1 MSGARKYCK
10 GFRDG
15 KAPLTSDPLESS
27 RERYDVIVVG
37 SGLGGLTA
45 AIVLARA
52 GRKVM
57 LVEQHYNFGGLATWF
72 KRRGGHVFDVSLHGF
87 PFGMKKT
94 CRKYWNA
101 KIEGSIVQLESIR
114 FANPQFELETLDTQS
129 QRLQSSAAEG
139 PAQAAQL
146 ADHRDRG
153 LAPFDDVPC
162 LVEAKTVYG

>member
-1 MSGARKYCK
+1 MTGARKYCK

-15 KAPLTSDPLESS
+15 KAPLTSDPLEGS

-87 PFGMKKT
+87 PVGMKKT
-94 CRKYWNA
+94 CRKYWSA
-101 KIEGSIVQLESIR
+101 PIADSIVPLDGIR
-114 FANPQFELETLDTQS
+114 FDNPQFRFDTDFTRDDFTS
-129 QRLQSSAAEG
+129 KLVSVLG
-139 PAQAAQL
+139 I
-146 ADHRDRG
+146 DRG
-153 LAPFDDVPC
+153 A
-162 LVEAKTVYG
+162 VEAFFAELSAMS